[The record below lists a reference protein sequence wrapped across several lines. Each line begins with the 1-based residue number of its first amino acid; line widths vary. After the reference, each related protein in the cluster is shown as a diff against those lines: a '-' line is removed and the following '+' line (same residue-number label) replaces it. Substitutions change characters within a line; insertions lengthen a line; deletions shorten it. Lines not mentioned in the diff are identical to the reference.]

1 MEVGVSTGV
10 MMAEAMGA
18 VYRSWSDASKKR
30 YEALAQHQLGF
41 ILRQPGE
48 LELFVRNIL
57 KRRASEWLTV
67 SEERVSS
74 SGGRFDHE
82 ITNAQDDVIAVI
94 EDKIFAGF
102 SPGQIESYAK
112 DIGDVNRRPV
122 VLVLLPEHRKPS
134 LSELRRTT
142 SKVEIKVES
151 WRTVCATM
159 AAISPNEHLWATLSD
174 FAEQAG
180 LPSLQG
186 LPSTE
191 GMNNSDLGRDAGD
204 LVRSAQAVAR
214 HFWGNERSPLTFSF
228 HGGNQRV
235 WIQSGMTSSNYGVEL
250 DFESSHCI
258 YVAKNRPSDW
268 YAMMIGQFRGGKLSR
283 RAVERVE
290 GWRRSASSKYPTR
303 DLGRFIEGLPWLGT
317 RPKQRTSEAL
327 RVAAAVF
334 QPRYLTGAAVEATH
348 VRSARGSRI
357 GAVLTLEAGNRK
369 REVGAFIGPPHDRDW
384 DRVAVYIAADGK
396 DSPLVALPNES
407 GPGYVRRV
415 WAELHS
421 ALHD

>member
-1 MEVGVSTGV
+1 MELSVSAGV
-10 MMAEAMGA
+10 MMADAMGS
-18 VYRSWSDASKKR
+18 VYRSWSDATKRR

-48 LELFVRNIL
+48 LELFVRYVL

-67 SEERVSS
+67 SEERISS
-74 SGGRFDHE
+74 SGRRFDHE
-82 ITNAQDDVIAVI
+82 ITDAHDDVVAVI

-102 SPGQIESYAK
+102 SPGQIEAYAN
-112 DIGDVNRRPV
+112 DIGDANRRPV

-134 LSELRRTT
+134 TSDLRRVTP
-142 SKVEIKVES
+142 KVEVKVKS
-151 WRTVCATM
+151 WRAVCTTM
-159 AAISPNEHLWATLSD
+159 AAVSSNQHLWTTLSG

-186 LPSTE
+186 LPSADR
-191 GMNNSDLGRDAGD
+191 MRNSDLGRDAGD

-214 HFWGNERSPLTFSF
+214 HYSGNARSPLNFSF
-228 HGGNQRV
+228 NGGNQGI

-283 RAVERVE
+283 RAVERIE
-290 GWRRSASSKYPTR
+290 RWRRIATSPYPTR
-303 DLGRFIEGLPWLGT
+303 NLSRFLQGLRWLGT
-317 RPKQRTSEAL
+317 RPNQCTSEAL

-334 QPRYLTGAAVEATH
+334 QPRYLTGAAVEATR
-348 VRSARGSRI
+348 VRSARSSRL
-357 GAVLTLEAGNRK
+357 GVVLSLEAGNRK
-369 REVGAFIGPPHDRDW
+369 REVSAFIGPPHDGDW
-384 DRVAVYIAADGK
+384 DQVAVYIRADGK
-396 DSPLVALPNES
+396 DSPVVALPNES
-407 GPGYVRRV
+407 GPEYVTRA
-415 WAELHS
+415 WSELRS
-421 ALHD
+421 VLHK